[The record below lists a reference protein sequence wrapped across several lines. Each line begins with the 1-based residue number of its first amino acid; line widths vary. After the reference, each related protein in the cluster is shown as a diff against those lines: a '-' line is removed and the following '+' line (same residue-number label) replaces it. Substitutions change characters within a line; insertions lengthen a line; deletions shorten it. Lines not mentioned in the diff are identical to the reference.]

1 MELANRPKA
10 GTGKFTNQNLPLG
23 CQDGNLW
30 RGTYI
35 PSLAHWCGGHVDPW
49 TIEAGELHDAMQVI
63 WDEVYRD
70 SEVEHFI
77 TLKGAVFH
85 VV

>member
-30 RGTYI
+30 HGTYI